1 MGNSYS
7 LARGDVPIHVLLS
20 FTSYEEERESDFFS
34 AGDVLLRD
42 ERVLSGELGACH
54 INSTELSSGLFYNY
68 VVVDIPLLVSNLQ
81 GVERSDWYKVDKSLT
96 AEVVKRLIQLIA
108 TVSPGAK
115 LGRSEERRV
124 GKE

>member
-42 ERVLSGELGACH
+42 ERVLSGELGAGH

-81 GVERSDWYKVDKSLT
+81 GVERNAWDEADKSLA

-115 LGRSEERRV
+115 LGSTAPYSYAQF
-124 GKE
+124 